1 MASTRTVP
9 PGRSLRVC
17 TRSRIAYKQILDP
30 TTQPSP
36 IAMAPVLAVLLSTLV
51 AGATALPTTR
61 ESPSRQRYDTVPITR
76 DYLCFDGTDATAD
89 ATQWLP
95 FNQLWSLNEP
105 TILSKNGGDTYIT
118 HYIREAIEQVS
129 CDGEVDASLV
139 LAIVMQEVSQARD
152 V

>member
-1 MASTRTVP
+1 MASTRTAP
-9 PGRSLRVC
+9 PGRSLRA
-17 TRSRIAYKQILDP
+17 RIAYEQILGQ
-30 TTQPSP
+30 TKRSNRNGS
-36 IAMAPVLAVLLSTLV
+36 A
-51 AGATALPTTR
+51 ALPTTR
-61 ESPSRQRYDTVPITR
+61 ESPSGQGYGPVSATR
-76 DYLCFDGTDATAD
+76 EYMCFDGTDATAD

-139 LAIVMQEVSQARD
+139 LAIVMQEVSQARK